1 MWQRIHFPWV
11 TEQGN
16 IQHNTESGRRTE
28 AINQFY
34 NMTRI
39 HRVWERIFI
48 RTAQAAKYDHMISVK
63 SVYCLKS
70 YIVCWIWRLR
80 KNTQDWEQRIQM
92 NQDNIAKVLSV
103 WNNLKWFLKK
113 HLHLVIFYKVCF
125 KRFYIEWFHVTYLWF
140 VLLSRKP
147 LNRMCSNRR
156 VNRLLSGFEE
166 TIIIMHPPNHCSTFK
181 NKLFIQKQTDDT
193 ATDPPKK

>member
-1 MWQRIHFPWV
+1 MLDL
-11 TEQGN
+11 
-16 IQHNTESGRRTE
+16 
-28 AINQFY
+28 
-34 NMTRI
+34 
-39 HRVWERIFI
+39 
-48 RTAQAAKYDHMISVK
+48 TAEEEYS
-63 SVYCLKS
+63 
-70 YIVCWIWRLR
+70 RLGT
-80 KNTQDWEQRIQM
+80 KNTNESRQHS
-92 NQDNIAKVLSV
+92 KVLSV

-113 HLHLVIFYKVCF
+113 HLHLVIFYKFCF

-181 NKLFIQKQTDDT
+181 NKQMILLQIHLRNNLKVKDDE
-193 ATDPPKK
+193 

>member
-1 MWQRIHFPWV
+1 MPLSLVLIIFPASCHTFFFFYQKKVLTIFNEWLTGQISYCFQNCRARQTGEGFFTRRTCSMWQRIHFPWV

-16 IQHNTESGRRTE
+16 IQHNPESGRRTE

-48 RTAQAAKYDHMISVK
+48 RTAQAAKYDHMISAK

-80 KNTQDWEQRIQM
+80 KNTQDWEQRIQK
-92 NQDNIAKVLSV
+92 NQDNIAK
-103 WNNLKWFLKK
+103 
-113 HLHLVIFYKVCF
+113 CC
-125 KRFYIEWFHVTYLWF
+125 RF
-140 VLLSRKP
+140 
-147 LNRMCSNRR
+147 
-156 VNRLLSGFEE
+156 E
-166 TIIIMHPPNHCSTFK
+166 TI
-181 NKLFIQKQTDDT
+181 
-193 ATDPPKK
+193 